1 MTCVFAVFQPRSR
14 RLHQNSHRGF
24 VCEELGEEGAAAR
37 DPGEPSVSQEK
48 V

>member
-37 DPGEPSVSQEK
+37 DPGEPSVCQEK